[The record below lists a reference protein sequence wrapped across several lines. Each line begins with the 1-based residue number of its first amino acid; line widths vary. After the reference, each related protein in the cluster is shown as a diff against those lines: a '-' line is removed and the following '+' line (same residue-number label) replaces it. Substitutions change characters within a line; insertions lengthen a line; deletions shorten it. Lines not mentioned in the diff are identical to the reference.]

1 MNSYYWSDV
10 FRNLAEIWSIPEALT
25 TSKFFKV
32 FSNDVICTLCKTNS
46 SYLLR
51 ICLSYSLVVLIP
63 NLFFGGGRFSSNES
77 AKFEKNRQKVFA
89 FFFRSKETAPFFF
102 NDILDVSPLQKTYL
116 KISKFVR
123 VLWDCSYFRHFFPQS
138 KVFSY

>member
-10 FRNLAEIWSIPEALT
+10 FKKSGRNLVFLEALT
-25 TSKFFKV
+25 TSKFLKV

-46 SYLLR
+46 LYLLR
-51 ICLSYSLVVLIP
+51 ICLSNSLVVLIP

-77 AKFEKNRQKVFA
+77 AKFEKNRQKLFA

-102 NDILDVSPLQKTYL
+102 NDILDCLPSSKG
-116 KISKFVR
+116 ISKDFKVR
-123 VLWDCSYFRHFFPQS
+123 QSSLGLFLFSAFFPQS

>member
-102 NDILDVSPLQKTYL
+102 NDILECLPSL
-116 KISKFVR
+116 KGISKDFKVR
-123 VLWDCSYFRHFFPQS
+123 QSSLGLFLFSAFFSS
-138 KVFSY
+138 K

>member
-46 SYLLR
+46 LYLLR

-63 NLFFGGGRFSSNES
+63 NLFFGGRRFSSNEP

-102 NDILDVSPLQKTYL
+102 NDILDCLPSSKD
-116 KISKFVR
+116 ISKDFKVR
-123 VLWDCSYFRHFFPQS
+123 QSSLGLFLFSAFFSS
-138 KVFSY
+138 K

>member
-1 MNSYYWSDV
+1 MNGYYWSDV

-102 NDILDVSPLQKTYL
+102 NDILDCLPSSKD
-116 KISKFVR
+116 ISKDFKVR
-123 VLWDCSYFRHFFPQS
+123 QSSLGLFLFSAFFSS
-138 KVFSY
+138 K

>member
-63 NLFFGGGRFSSNES
+63 NLFFGGRRFSSNEP

-102 NDILDVSPLQKTYL
+102 NDILECLPSL
-116 KISKFVR
+116 KGISKDFKVR
-123 VLWDCSYFRHFFPQS
+123 QSSLGLFLFSAFFSS
-138 KVFSY
+138 K

>member
-46 SYLLR
+46 LYLLR

-63 NLFFGGGRFSSNES
+63 NLFFGGRRFSSNEP

-102 NDILDVSPLQKTYL
+102 NDILECLPSL
-116 KISKFVR
+116 KGISKDFKVR
-123 VLWDCSYFRHFFPQS
+123 QSSLGLFLFSAFFSS
-138 KVFSY
+138 K

>member
-46 SYLLR
+46 LYLLW

-63 NLFFGGGRFSSNES
+63 NLFFGGRRFSSNEP

-102 NDILDVSPLQKTYL
+102 NDILECLPSL
-116 KISKFVR
+116 KGISKDFKVR
-123 VLWDCSYFRHFFPQS
+123 QSSLGLFLFSAFFSS
-138 KVFSY
+138 K